1 MQKKR
6 LYIIMCIVLA
16 GCCLSCNNHTILTP
30 PSSGRPYET
39 LVVSE
44 RSYWD
49 SIAGRSIAKVLNSD
63 ISILPLRERAFRF
76 MHVTPQQ
83 FDGTMKM
90 VRSII
95 IIKIN
100 SRYTK
105 PRMVLQRN
113 PYAAPQIVLA
123 IEAADEAA
131 FCKYVNA
138 NASQIIK
145 ILVRFEMNTKILS
158 LREKH
163 SGVVS
168 QAIDTAFDGCSVFLP
183 QEFHSVKVAD
193 HFVWASTE
201 TASVSQNFVMYSY
214 PADTKT
220 FTTSYFVAKRDSVM
234 RRNIPGRSKGTYLS
248 TDVSD
253 LRLIQLKNRT
263 EVRGLWRMKGDY
275 MGGPFVSQLYINP
288 SNHRIYVV
296 EVFVYAPDRP
306 KGNLIRG
313 LEASLFTLK
322 MPVNHIKDK
331 N

>member
-1 MQKKR
+1 MRKNC
-6 LYIIMCIVLA
+6 LYIICTLLV
-16 GCCLSCNNHTILTP
+16 GCCLSCNNQTTLNL

-44 RSYWD
+44 TAYWK
-49 SIAGRSIAKVLNSD
+49 SIAGRSVAEVLNSD
-63 ISILPLRERAFRF
+63 ISILPLRERSFRF
-76 MHVTPQQ
+76 MHITPQQ

-95 IIKIN
+95 MIKIN

-123 IEAADEAA
+123 IEAPDEGT
-131 FCKYVNA
+131 FVRYVNKY
-138 NASQIIK
+138 SFQIIK
-145 ILVRFEMNTKILS
+145 TLVQFEMNTKILS

-168 QAIDTAFDGCSVFLP
+168 QAIDTIFDGCSVFLP
-183 QEFHSVKVAD
+183 QEFHSVKVGND
-193 HFVWASTE
+193 FLWASTE

-214 PADTKT
+214 PADTKI
-220 FTTSYFVAKRDSVM
+220 FTVDYFVAKRDSVM
-234 RRNIPGRSKGTYLS
+234 KRNIPGRSKGVYLS

-253 LRLIQLKNRT
+253 LHLFQLKSRT

-288 SNHRIYVV
+288 SNHRVYVV

>member
-1 MQKKR
+1 MQKSC
-6 LYIIMCIVLA
+6 LYIICTLLA

-44 RSYWD
+44 KSYWD
-49 SIAGRSIAKVLNSD
+49 SIAGRSVAKVLNSD
-63 ISILPLRERAFRF
+63 ISILPLRERSFRF

-83 FDGTMKM
+83 FDGTMKI

-95 IIKIN
+95 IIKID

-105 PRMVLQRN
+105 SRMVLQRN
-113 PYAAPQIVLA
+113 PYAAPQIVLV
-123 IEAADEAA
+123 IEAPDEGVFAR
-131 FCKYVNA
+131 YVNA
-138 NASQIIK
+138 NSSQIIK
-145 ILVRFEMNTKILS
+145 TLVRFEMNTKILS

-183 QEFHSVKVAD
+183 QEFHSVKVSS

-214 PADTKT
+214 PADTKM
-220 FTTSYFVAKRDSVM
+220 FTANYFVAKRDSVM

-253 LRLIQLKNRT
+253 LRLLQLKNRT

-313 LEASLFTLK
+313 LEASLFTLR
-322 MPVNHIKDK
+322 MPDNQTKDK